1 MTTTTTIAMT
11 ARAATI
17 PPTIAPMVVG
27 GWGLTV
33 VRRKIIMVKKI
44 HHSPLRPTHTKGKNA
59 YVMLTRQHETT
70 GTFWGQAPV
79 SSNRRAVV
87 PHTKL
92 YASCFRSTFAK
103 PEPSK
108 NY

>member
-17 PPTIAPMVVG
+17 PPTIAPMG
-27 GWGLTV
+27 AAV
-33 VRRKIIMVKKI
+33 VRRKIIMVKNI

-59 YVMLTRQHETT
+59 YVMLTRQHEIT

-79 SSNRRAVV
+79 ASNRRN
-87 PHTKL
+87 HK
-92 YASCFRSTFAK
+92 F
-103 PEPSK
+103 
-108 NY
+108 